1 MILKDTNDQIGE
13 LKIGIKL
20 DVDICFKVIPIERFS
35 AIKKPNSMH
44 MQKHFSP
51 VNFNLLCMLRRR
63 NGRDG
68 WSNL

>member
-1 MILKDTNDQIGE
+1 MILKDTNDKIGE

-20 DVDICFKVIPIERFS
+20 EVDKSFKVIPIERCS
-35 AIKKPNSMH
+35 AIKKPNSLH

-63 NGRDG
+63 NGRGG

>member
-35 AIKKPNSMH
+35 AIKKT
-44 MQKHFSP
+44 
-51 VNFNLLCMLRRR
+51 
-63 NGRDG
+63 
-68 WSNL
+68 